1 MTLILYFLKMGLRK
15 EIERPGKIIEVLNE
29 MFEQHD
35 EMIHNQLKM
44 NGYLQEQIKIQG
56 KMINNITEELR
67 RILKKEEIN
76 ETKEPS
82 C

>member
-1 MTLILYFLKMGLRK
+1 MELRK
-15 EIERPGKIIEVLNE
+15 EIERTGKIIEILHE
-29 MFEQHD
+29 MFDIHD

-56 KMINNITEELR
+56 KMIDNITEELR

-76 ETKEPS
+76 ETKKPS